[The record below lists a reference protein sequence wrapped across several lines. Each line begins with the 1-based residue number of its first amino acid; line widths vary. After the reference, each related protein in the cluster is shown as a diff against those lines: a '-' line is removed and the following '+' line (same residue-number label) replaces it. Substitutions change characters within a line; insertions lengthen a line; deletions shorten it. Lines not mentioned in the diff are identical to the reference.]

1 MRSRIKAR
9 ALAAFALGCLAALAQ
24 PAGAQ
29 QPWPSRA
36 VTLVVPFAAG
46 GATDI
51 LGRLLGQ
58 NLSTRLSQP
67 VVVENRPGAGGGVGA
82 TAVAKASPDG
92 YTLLLGA
99 VSTHAINPS
108 LYKSLGYDAAKDFVP
123 IAYVAGVPNLLVV
136 SPKRVTAKSVAE
148 LLTEIA
154 ARPAGFD
161 FASAGNGTS
170 IHLSGEMFKVASGL
184 KLTHVPYRGSAPA
197 VGDLMSGNVDLMF
210 DNLPSALQLARNG
223 DLRALAVTS
232 ARRSPTLPEIPT
244 MAESG
249 FPNFIAESWFVLFA
263 PAGTPAAVTER
274 LTREVTSV
282 LESPD
287 FNDRLATLGASPRAL
302 TGAALSAFIAEEAA
316 KWGEVVRKSGA
327 RAD

>member
-1 MRSRIKAR
+1 MMRFRFKSL
-9 ALAAFALGCLAALAQ
+9 ALAALALGCLAQ
-24 PAGAQ
+24 PTAAQ

-36 VTLVVPFAAG
+36 ITLVVPFAAG

-58 NLSTRLSQP
+58 GLSTRLGQP
-67 VVVENRPGAGGGVGA
+67 VIVENRPGAGGGVGA

-136 SPKRVTAKSVAE
+136 SPKRVAAKSVAE

-249 FPNFIAESWFVLFA
+249 FPNFVAESWFVLFA

-274 LTREVTSV
+274 LTREVTGV

-302 TGAALSAFIAEEAA
+302 TGAALSAFIAEETA

>member
-1 MRSRIKAR
+1 MTFGIKAPT
-9 ALAAFALGCLAALAQ
+9 LAAFMLGCFAVFTQ

-29 QPWPSRA
+29 QAWPSRA

-58 NLSTRLSQP
+58 GLSTRLGQP

-82 TAVAKASPDG
+82 SAVAKASPDG

-108 LYKSLGYDAAKDFVP
+108 LYKSLGYDAAKDFAP

-136 SPKRVTAKSVAE
+136 SPKRVAAKSVAE

-210 DNLPSALQLARNG
+210 DNLPSALQLVRNG

-249 FPNFIAESWFVLFA
+249 FPDFVAESWFVLFA
-263 PAGTPAAVTER
+263 PAGTPAAATER
-274 LTREVTSV
+274 LTREVTGV
-282 LESPD
+282 LESPE
-287 FNDRLATLGASPRAL
+287 FNGRLAALGASPRAL
-302 TGAALSAFIAEEAA
+302 TGVALAAFIAEEAA

>member
-1 MRSRIKAR
+1 MRFRFKSL
-9 ALAAFALGCLAALAQ
+9 ALAALALGCLAQ
-24 PAGAQ
+24 PTAAQ

-36 VTLVVPFAAG
+36 ITLVVPFAAG

-58 NLSTRLSQP
+58 GLSTRLGQP

-108 LYKSLGYDAAKDFVP
+108 LYKSLGYDAAKDFAP

-136 SPKRVTAKSVAE
+136 SPKRVAAKSVAE
-148 LLTEIA
+148 LLSEIA

-249 FPNFIAESWFVLFA
+249 FPNFVAESWFVLFA

-274 LTREVTSV
+274 LTREATGV
-282 LESPD
+282 LEGPD
-287 FNDRLATLGASPRAL
+287 FKDRLATLGASPRAL
-302 TGAALSAFIAEEAA
+302 TGAALSAFIAEETA

>member
-1 MRSRIKAR
+1 MRSRIKAPT
-9 ALAAFALGCLAALAQ
+9 LAAFVLGCLAAFTQ
-24 PAGAQ
+24 PARAQ
-29 QPWPSRA
+29 QAWPSRA
-36 VTLVVPFAAG
+36 ITLVVPFAAG

-58 NLSTRLSQP
+58 GLSTRLGQP

-99 VSTHAINPS
+99 VSTHAINPT

-136 SPKRVTAKSVAE
+136 SPKRVAAKSVAE

-249 FPNFIAESWFVLFA
+249 FPHFVAESWFVLFA

-274 LTREVTSV
+274 LTREATGV

-287 FNDRLATLGASPRAL
+287 FNARLATLGASPRAL
-302 TGAALSAFIAEEAA
+302 TGAALSAFIAEETA

>member
-1 MRSRIKAR
+1 MMRFRFKSL
-9 ALAAFALGCLAALAQ
+9 ALAALALGCLAQ
-24 PAGAQ
+24 PTAAQ

-36 VTLVVPFAAG
+36 ITLVVPFAAG

-58 NLSTRLSQP
+58 GLSTRLGQP

-136 SPKRVTAKSVAE
+136 SPKRVAAKSVAE

-232 ARRSPTLPEIPT
+232 AQRSPTLPEIPT

-249 FPNFIAESWFVLFA
+249 FPNFVAESWFVLFA

-274 LTREVTSV
+274 LTREVTGV

-302 TGAALSAFIAEEAA
+302 TGAALSAFIAEETA

>member
-1 MRSRIKAR
+1 MRFRFKSL
-9 ALAAFALGCLAALAQ
+9 ALAALALGCLAQ
-24 PAGAQ
+24 PTAAQ

-36 VTLVVPFAAG
+36 ITLVVPFAAG

-58 NLSTRLSQP
+58 GLSTRLGQL

-136 SPKRVTAKSVAE
+136 SPKRVAAKSVAE

-232 ARRSPTLPEIPT
+232 AQRSPTLPEIPT

-249 FPNFIAESWFVLFA
+249 FPNFVAESWFVLFA

-274 LTREVTSV
+274 LTREVTGV

-302 TGAALSAFIAEEAA
+302 TGAALSAFIAEETA